1 MSTPDR
7 IEVYKSGLR
16 RQWRWRYRHSNGH
29 ILADSGESYARRID
43 CVTALQR
50 VMGGVWCPVDR
61 GIVKGPS
68 GVRAKLPT
76 EFDDLAGTHAF
87 IVRDENVLRVKVLA

>member
-1 MSTPDR
+1 MSTDR

-43 CVTALQR
+43 CLEGAATVT
-50 VMGGVWCPVDR
+50 GVPVVGESLGFAVELGDR
-61 GIVKGPS
+61 
-68 GVRAKLPT
+68 
-76 EFDDLAGTHAF
+76 
-87 IVRDENVLRVKVLA
+87 VLRVVEVKR